1 MYYIP
6 NLTIQLQICLY
17 MLITKK
23 AGIEVSFVLKRG
35 RERGRSKESK
45 GGKHRHHHLRKRP
58 PSFHL
63 LPLQGSAS

>member
-1 MYYIP
+1 MYSIP
-6 NLTIQLQICLY
+6 NLTIQLQICIY

-35 RERGRSKESK
+35 RERGRSKKSK